1 MALIVYARARN
12 WVIDMVGK
20 RVKLAGKL
28 IAVVSLMFLVACIQ
42 RPKEAAATRTLTPM
56 EALALNEAISHSTS
70 FVDEDNVH
78 RVLALSS
85 GGADGAYGAGVLVG
99 WTQSGNRPNFDVVTG
114 VSTGALMAV
123 LAFIG
128 PQNDVLLEQL
138 YTTVSNKDIY
148 HKRGFGAAF
157 ADSLYD
163 YTPLKKQIETV
174 ITEQLLAQV
183 AAEHAKGRRLFVA
196 TTNLDAGELV
206 IWDMGDIANGGR
218 TNPLQHFQKVLR
230 ASAAVPGFFP
240 PVYIKPQRGIQL
252 RQSHVDGGVKAPIL
266 VTDEMI
272 VSDEKQREL
281 YMVVNGNTARYNA
294 SKPVSA
300 KLADIAQKAI
310 GELMRELM
318 DDTVYR
324 GYVGAINSGADFYLT
339 AIPDEILPSD
349 KGLDFNPERMR
360 RLFEA
365 GRKVGLAGPN
375 GWEKQPPR
383 LGRFEVMAAR

>member
-1 MALIVYARARN
+1 MRAHNRVEFMSN
-12 WVIDMVGK
+12 YWVRISGK
-20 RVKLAGKL
+20 
-28 IAVVSLMFLVACIQ
+28 IFAVLTLVILTACIQ
-42 RPKEAAATRTLTPM
+42 RPKEAVATRTLTPM
-56 EALALNEAISHSTS
+56 EALALNSKISHATS
-70 FVDEDNVH
+70 FVDEDKVH

-99 WTQSGNRPNFDVVTG
+99 WTQSGKRPQFDVVTG

-128 PQNDVLLEQL
+128 PQNDGLLEQL
-138 YTTVSNKDIY
+138 YTSVSNKDIY

-163 YTPLKKQIETV
+163 YTPLKKQIESV
-174 ITEQLLAQV
+174 VTEELLAQV

-240 PVYIKPQRGIQL
+240 PVYIKPQRGVQL

-266 VTDEMI
+266 VTDEMMA
-272 VSDEKQREL
+272 SDEKKREL

-294 SKPVSA
+294 GKPVSA

-318 DDTVYR
+318 DDTIYR
-324 GYVGAINSGADFYLT
+324 GYVGATNSGADFYMT

-349 KGLDFNPERMR
+349 KGLDFDKVRMR
-360 RLFEA
+360 KLFEA
-365 GRKVGLAGPN
+365 GRKAGLAGPQS
-375 GWEKQPPR
+375 WARQPPR
-383 LGRFEVMAAR
+383 LGRFEKVASR